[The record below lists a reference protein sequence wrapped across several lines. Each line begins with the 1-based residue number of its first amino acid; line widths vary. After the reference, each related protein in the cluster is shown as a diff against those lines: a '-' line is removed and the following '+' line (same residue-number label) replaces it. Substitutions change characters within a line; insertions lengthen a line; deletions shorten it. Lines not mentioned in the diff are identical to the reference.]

1 MMREQTELLVPDMS
15 CAHCEAAIKKALG
28 ALAGVSAVEVDLG
41 AKRVRVDYDPTLTSP
56 ERIKRAVAEA
66 GYTVAG

>member
-1 MMREQTELLVPDMS
+1 MAEERAELKVPDMS
-15 CAHCEAAIKKALG
+15 CAHCEAAIKEAVG
-28 ALAGVSAVEVDLG
+28 ALAGVAAVEVDLG

-56 ERIKRAVAEA
+56 ERIKRTVADA